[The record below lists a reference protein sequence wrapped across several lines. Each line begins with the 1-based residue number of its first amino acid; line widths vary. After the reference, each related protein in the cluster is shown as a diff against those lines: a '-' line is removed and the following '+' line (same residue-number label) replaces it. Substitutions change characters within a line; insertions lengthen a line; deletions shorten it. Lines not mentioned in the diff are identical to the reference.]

1 MIADISLLT
10 KHNLSH
16 WYTLTHYIL
25 QVYVLNKYLL
35 HFRNTLIEQ
44 HRRAGQRGMESIPSG
59 VIVMRGTLKGY
70 EQPIF
75 SISGPSSLQGPR
87 LALTISPP
95 LSPSP
100 RGPHLHV
107 MIGSLERSW
116 FNASQWSGAMA
127 WICVSG
133 VSRTHFLLQR
143 HQDTWYY
150 YTLSIHSQTFVAKT

>member
-25 QVYVLNKYLL
+25 QVYVLSKYLL

-107 MIGSLERSW
+107 DDWEPGEILVQCITVVRGYGLDLCLRR
-116 FNASQWSGAMA
+116 FQN
-127 WICVSG
+127 
-133 VSRTHFLLQR
+133 
-143 HQDTWYY
+143 
-150 YTLSIHSQTFVAKT
+150 TFFTAKTPGHLVLLHAEHPQPDFCG